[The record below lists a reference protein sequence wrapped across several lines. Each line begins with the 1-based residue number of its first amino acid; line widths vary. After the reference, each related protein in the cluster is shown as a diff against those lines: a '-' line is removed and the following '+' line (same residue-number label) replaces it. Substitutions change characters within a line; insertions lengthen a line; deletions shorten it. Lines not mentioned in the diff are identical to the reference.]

1 MRQFSDAHLAA
12 LAVLS
17 IAVGLSVWAPRRHPG
32 PWIVPAGRTL
42 ALVIL
47 AAWAGE
53 YVADVVLGTWAVRYS
68 LPLQLTDVVSVVSIL
83 ALWTRRPRLVELVY
97 FWSLTASLQALLTP
111 DLTNSFPSVYYFTYF
126 VYHIGAVVAACF
138 LVLGCRLYPK
148 PGAVWRVFA
157 TTLAFTA
164 VAGLGDILTGGNYMY
179 LRQKPAHNS
188 LLNLMGPWPW
198 YIVSTVALALALL
211 LAVNRLTEWIERRD
225 RPLPAPTPPDPQPE
239 YASQPIGR

>member
-12 LAVLS
+12 LALLA

-42 ALVIL
+42 ALLIL

-53 YVADVVLGTWAVRYS
+53 YVADIVLGSWTLRYS

-83 ALWTRRPRLVELVY
+83 ALWTWRPRLVELVY
-97 FWSLTASLQALLTP
+97 FWSLTATLQALLTP
-111 DLTNSFPSVYYFTYF
+111 DLANSFPSIYYFTYF
-126 VYHIGAVVAACF
+126 GYHIGAVVAACF

-148 PGAVWRVFA
+148 PGAVGRVFA
-157 TTLAFTA
+157 TTLAFTV
-164 VAGLGDILTGGNYMY
+164 VAGLGDLITGGNYMY

-198 YIVSTVALALALL
+198 YIVATVALALALL
-211 LAVNRLTEWIERRD
+211 LAVNLLTRWIERRD
-225 RPLPAPTPPDPQPE
+225 RALQALTPPDRQPGC
-239 YASQPIGR
+239 ASQPIGR